1 MKINNPSTSIN
12 SLFENLIQN
21 IESKE
26 ENKNIIPTLFS
37 FLDKKFGGISL
48 GELIVIGGRPSMGKT
63 QFAVNLVSNICQNNS
78 VLYFS
83 FDLLPKDLTA
93 RFVSCRTD
101 IPVNKIINRQLMLK
115 EIEKIKSVKQ
125 DFKDS
130 SVFISD
136 ISSIDIESILAEI
149 RNYVT
154 NYGVKV
160 VVIDYL
166 QLMGSGKINFG
177 REAEIGHICKV
188 LKNCAKE
195 LNISLILLSGL
206 SRSVETRGSS
216 KKPQLIDLRESG
228 SIEQLA
234 DKVWLLYRPEY
245 YLIDEL
251 DDDCASPSDCILT
264 LIVAKNKN
272 GINGVSYFKRN
283 MNFTEFK
290 SIEEPSN
297 SFEFNPSRLPE
308 IEKGFENLSDS
319 DDVPF

>member
-37 FLDKKFGGISL
+37 LLDQKFGGISL

-63 QFAVNLVSNICQNNS
+63 QFAVNLVSNICQQNP

-93 RFVSCRTD
+93 RFVSCRTN
-101 IPVNKIINRQLMLK
+101 IPVNKIINRQLMGE
-115 EIEKIKSVKQ
+115 EIEKIKSVTK
-125 DFKDS
+125 DFKNS

-136 ISSIDIESILAEI
+136 VSSIVIENILAEI
-149 RNYVT
+149 HSYVT
-154 NYGVKV
+154 NYGVRV

-166 QLMGSGKINFG
+166 QLMGSSKINFG

-206 SRSVETRGSS
+206 SRSVELRGSS

-251 DDDCASPSDCILT
+251 DDDCGTPSDCILT

-272 GINGVSYFKRN
+272 GINGECYFKRN
-283 MNFTEFK
+283 INFTEFK
-290 SIEEPSN
+290 NIEEPSN
-297 SFEFNPSRLPE
+297 DFELLPSRLRE
-308 IEKGFENLSDS
+308 IEKPFEKFS
-319 DDVPF
+319 DDDAPF